1 MLLELDVD
9 VTCIHSLLS
18 QRRRTAALGKFK
30 SRSATLLVA
39 TDVASRGLDIPG
51 VDLVVNYDMPRLP
64 VDFVHRSGRTARA
77 GKRGRALSLVTQHD
91 ISLVHAIEKHVGRK
105 LAIFETSKG
114 VSITDD
120 DVLPLLNPV
129 AKARHKAK
137 QRLAEIGFD
146 EQVEKHKAKAA
157 KRRELLRLTSEDQ
170 NKDKEVGVADS

>member
-1 MLLELDVD
+1 M
-9 VTCIHSLLS
+9 S

-77 GKRGRALSLVTQHD
+77 GRRGRALSLVTQHD
-91 ISLVHAIEKHVGRK
+91 VELVHAIETHVGRK
-105 LAIFETSKG
+105 LDLFEATKG
-114 VSITDD
+114 VPVADD

-129 AKARHKAK
+129 SKARQKAK

-146 EQVEKHKAKAA
+146 EQVEKHKKRAA
-157 KRRELLRLTSEDQ
+157 KRREVLKQ
-170 NKDKEVGVADS
+170 GDSAESSSSSSSSSSSLSSSKKG